1 MIDSPGPNGG
11 LPNEGLREQKKR
23 RTRRALVD
31 AALHLFDERGYDAT
45 TVADIARAAHV
56 STRTFFSYFR
66 SKDDLLFAD
75 TDERL
80 EVLWA
85 GLAQRSPTDRPVD
98 ALRRIAREILPRTA
112 DELMGVHRGERAK
125 LLQARPDLQAR
136 GLERLAEAQRQ
147 VASHL
152 HASFPGELS
161 AEQSVAVT
169 GALVAVA
176 LHGMQNGDSF
186 DRIRDKLL
194 WTLDLM
200 GDSLDR
206 YAEPPQGW
214 PPRPARRSR
223 RDGAD
228 EVPHRPMCA
237 LRRYRGTDRARRW
250 ARSPWRPN
258 RMSTSTG
265 VASALSNQCG
275 TRVSNSTASP
285 SLSTRS

>member
-1 MIDSPGPNGG
+1 MIDSPG
-11 LPNEGLREQKKR
+11 PNEGLREQKKR

-31 AALHLFDERGYDAT
+31 AALRLFDERGYDAT
-45 TVADIARAAHV
+45 TIADIAGAAHV

-85 GLAQRSPTDRPVD
+85 SLAQRSPTDRPVD

-125 LLQARPDLQAR
+125 LLQSRPDLQAR

-152 HASFPGELS
+152 HASFPKELS

-176 LHGMQNGDSF
+176 LHGMQSGDSF
-186 DRIRDKLL
+186 DRIRGKLL

-206 YAEPPQGW
+206 YEEPP
-214 PPRPARRSR
+214 
-223 RDGAD
+223 
-228 EVPHRPMCA
+228 
-237 LRRYRGTDRARRW
+237 RG
-250 ARSPWRPN
+250 
-258 RMSTSTG
+258 
-265 VASALSNQCG
+265 
-275 TRVSNSTASP
+275 
-285 SLSTRS
+285 